1 MTTPTRTTTLKT
13 MREDL
18 GLTQDEMAKLME
30 TTCTKISSIEGDGS
44 KASHRTPPV
53 RYEKL
58 LTMFHRFGVPQDFRK
73 GMK

>member
-1 MTTPTRTTTLKT
+1 MTNPTRTTTLKT

-58 LTMFHRFGVPQDFRK
+58 LTMFHRFGVPQDFRR